1 MVLTGQCM
9 SMMGRSG
16 LLRPTV
22 LGANML
28 YTLFVWGF
36 VTTHGSGWRPL
47 AEFDGLARCEA
58 AAVQLQLKTNAHRC
72 IQTK

>member
-1 MVLTGQCM
+1 
-9 SMMGRSG
+9 MMDVSG
-16 LLRPTV
+16 LLKITV
-22 LGANML
+22 PGANML

-47 AEFDGLARCEA
+47 AEFHGLAKCEA
-58 AAVQLQLKTNAHRC
+58 AAKELQLKPNAHRC

>member
-1 MVLTGQCM
+1 MA
-9 SMMGRSG
+9 GRSG
-16 LLRPTV
+16 LLKVTG
-22 LGANML
+22 LGADML

-47 AEFDGLARCEA
+47 AEFDGLAKCEA
-58 AAVQLQLKTNAHRC
+58 AAQQLQLKTNAHRC